1 MLIRRPRLTGLNVRS
16 RSCMLG
22 QLCSNP
28 VFKNSPGI
36 VLFKINIT
44 QGPGYVVLKVFMT
57 IAVFL
62 LFILL
67 KNNNNW
73 ENRLRYVT
81 QNTSKTIFG
90 LTDLHEVFKLQL
102 KVLIWLILLKV
113 LFLYYKIITTKIFFF
128 SGKPSFSVTRELSDV
143 DQEILQSSICC
154 LLCQIYKSKLFVSKV
169 R

>member
-1 MLIRRPRLTGLNVRS
+1 MYTKYFFSEGLIIMKTFCIYTYKTFEYFNFLFILLFKERRQFLNFGRAFQLTRMLIRRPRLTGLNVRS
-16 RSCMLG
+16 RNCMPG
-22 QLCSNP
+22 QLCLNP
-28 VFKNSPGI
+28 VFKNSLGI

-44 QGPGYVVLKVFMT
+44 QGYVVLKVFMT

-102 KVLIWLILLKV
+102 KVFNLT
-113 LFLYYKIITTKIFFF
+113 Y
-128 SGKPSFSVTRELSDV
+128 
-143 DQEILQSSICC
+143 SS
-154 LLCQIYKSKLFVSKV
+154 
-169 R
+169 